1 MEMDDI
7 EFNLLWNDIWE
18 VFLRLVCLI
27 SFLVRSVWGREIEKL
42 YVVLLMFE
50 DESEVRELKK
60 MYENEVRSKEEIKNI
75 EKVF

>member
-75 EKVF
+75 ENVF